1 MKYITTLT
9 SFYRKVIHK
18 NTPLGRWSVEK
29 TTEKI
34 NNRVD
39 MSNEDHCGPCGQ
51 YALTKIQPN
60 VVDIEKTGTK
70 NNETTTIYNERLKV
84 LR

>member
-9 SFYRKVIHK
+9 SFYRKVIPK

-60 VVDIEKTGTK
+60 IVSIEKITTK
-70 NNETTTIYNERLKV
+70 KSITTRIIDHNKDCR
-84 LR
+84 